1 MDILVRSSLPK
12 VLNLAIKLIY
22 LKCHNSL
29 EKISLISAAEALNI
43 ELTGLCFSG
52 SPSLPLQVSIL
63 CPSQVDTCQQFPLL
77 QHHLKII

>member
-1 MDILVRSSLPK
+1 MGILVRSSVLK

-29 EKISLISAAEALNI
+29 EKISSIYAAEALNI

-52 SPSLPLQVSIL
+52 L
-63 CPSQVDTCQQFPLL
+63 
-77 QHHLKII
+77 